1 MDDVTRVISSSAV
14 VRAMQKVNMDYTP
27 NDKEKL
33 DEIMEHPELLARAV
47 GMIVSNKTDVEI
59 GEVFG
64 LSPFSVGFI
73 RENEFVKA
81 LCEEC
86 FKESIDSIKNGLSK
100 TTMNAITSLANLVDP
115 EKEVSDKIRYMAST
129 AVINTVLKLN
139 GEFKDAGKSGTTVN
153 QIQINN
159 NVPADA
165 KEAYERAMRDMQSIL
180 PVAQNIY
187 EKGATDGT
195 MEEDT

>member
-1 MDDVTRVISSSAV
+1 MDEVTRVISSSAV
-14 VRAMQKVNMDYTP
+14 VRAMQRVNLDYEPT
-27 NDKEKL
+27 DKEKL
-33 DEIMEHPELLARAV
+33 DEVMTHPELLARAV
-47 GMIVSNKTDVEI
+47 GMIVSNKTDKEI
-59 GEVFG
+59 GEVLG
-64 LSPFSVGFI
+64 IKPFTVGFI
-73 RENEFVKA
+73 RENEFVKV

-86 FKESIDSIKNGLSK
+86 FKDSIDNIKNGLSK
-100 TTMNAITSLANLVDP
+100 TTMNAITSLSNLVDP
-115 EKEVSDKIRYMAST
+115 ERDVSDKIRYMAST

-139 GEFKDAGKSGTTVN
+139 GEFKDAGKNNTTVN

-187 EKGATDGT
+187 ESGDKDGKDQ
-195 MEEDT
+195 ES